1 MTASRVRKAAPISQ
15 IALLLMAILFMYLIV
30 DFGRQVG
37 VSRQRREELRLLEM
51 EVQAETAEIDKLVAD
66 LEFASSPEAVEAW
79 ARRRGMTRPGER
91 LVVFFGGSLGE
102 PSEVEQTATSRPGV
116 ESARDEWL
124 DLFFGTR

>member
-1 MTASRVRKAAPISQ
+1 MTAFKERKAPLISQ

-37 VSRQRREELRLLEM
+37 TSRQRQEELRLLEA
-51 EVQAETAEIDKLVAD
+51 EIQAEKAEIANLEEE
-66 LEFASSPEAVEAW
+66 LEFASSSEAVEAW

-102 PSEVEQTATSRPGV
+102 PSEVEPPASSPSRADSPR
-116 ESARDEWL
+116 EEWL

>member
-1 MTASRVRKAAPISQ
+1 MTASKVRKASPISQ
-15 IALLLMAILFMYLIV
+15 LALLLMAILFMYLIV

-37 VSRQRREELRLLEM
+37 VSRQRREELRLLEV
-51 EVQAETAEIDKLVAD
+51 EVQAETAEIQKLEAD
-66 LEFASSPEAVEAW
+66 LVLASSPEAVEAW

-102 PSEVEQTATSRPGV
+102 PAELEKTPTNRATIDSP
-116 ESARDEWL
+116 RDEWL

>member
-1 MTASRVRKAAPISQ
+1 MTASKERKASLISQ
-15 IALLLMAILFMYLIV
+15 IALLLMAILFLYLIV

-37 VSRQRREELRLLEM
+37 VSRQRQEELRLLEA
-51 EVQAETAEIDKLVAD
+51 EIQAEKAEIANLEED

-102 PSEVEQTATSRPGV
+102 PSEQEQPPSGPPRSDSPR
-116 ESARDEWL
+116 EEWL

>member
-1 MTASRVRKAAPISQ
+1 MTATKDRKASFITQ
-15 IALLLMAILFMYLIV
+15 IVLLLMAILFMYLIV

-37 VSRQRREELRLLEM
+37 VSRQRQEELRLLDM
-51 EVQAETAEIDKLVAD
+51 EIQAEKAEIESLGKE

-91 LVVFFGGSLGE
+91 LVVFLGGSLGE
-102 PSEVEQTATSRPGV
+102 PSQAEAPSAGRSRVDSPR
-116 ESARDEWL
+116 EEWL

>member
-1 MTASRVRKAAPISQ
+1 MTAFKEPKASIISQ

-37 VSRQRREELRLLEM
+37 VSRQRQEELRLLET
-51 EVQAETAEIDKLVAD
+51 EIQAEKAQIGN
-66 LEFASSPEAVEAW
+66 LEGELDFASSPEAVEAW

-102 PSEVEQTATSRPGV
+102 PSVVEQPATGLPGLDSPR
-116 ESARDEWL
+116 EEWL